1 MRTRRIFRR
10 AAILSTTLL
19 ALFILLDH
27 LSCFGYHGNDW
38 TRCDAR
44 QFQVINITAQGDL
57 ILDQLEMK
65 VHLLGVIPGED
76 TTEYLS
82 KQTRGKRVILKL
94 ESPQTRDAEG
104 RLLAYVYLDVSDC
117 LNVDLV
123 REGFA
128 RADRGNPYLMRAL
141 VERAEA
147 DARKHQRGLWKKS
160 P

>member
-1 MRTRRIFRR
+1 
-10 AAILSTTLL
+10 
-19 ALFILLDH
+19 
-27 LSCFGYHGNDW
+27 
-38 TRCDAR
+38 
-44 QFQVINITAQGDL
+44 
-57 ILDQLEMK
+57 MK
-65 VHLLGVIPGED
+65 VHLLGVIPGEGA
-76 TTEYLS
+76 TEYLS
-82 KQTRGKRVILKL
+82 EQIRGKRVILKL

-128 RADRGNPYLMRAL
+128 RADRVNPYLMRAL

-147 DARKHQRGLWKKS
+147 DARKHRRGIWKKS